1 MQRSFND
8 LGSADAL
15 TPQART
21 RSSSMR
27 KNADEMF
34 LPSHYSPGLLD
45 LHAFDTELLP
55 EVALVYPF
63 LLRFYILLNFL
74 NMRILLMCHLL
85 VRVCFYGFFDFWVME
100 SFPFLKLSDR

>member
-15 TPQART
+15 TPQSRS

-34 LPSHYSPGLLD
+34 LASHHSPGLLD

-55 EVALVYPF
+55 EVGSVS
-63 LLRFYILLNFL
+63 LLY
-74 NMRILLMCHLL
+74 
-85 VRVCFYGFFDFWVME
+85 
-100 SFPFLKLSDR
+100 SFSF

>member
-15 TPQART
+15 TPQARS

-55 EVALVYPF
+55 EVGSVSLLYSF
-63 LLRFYILLNFL
+63 LLRILNSR
-74 NMRILLMCHLL
+74 RIRMLLCHLL
-85 VRVCFYGFFDFWVME
+85 MWVCFDGFFANWFE
-100 SFPFLKLSDR
+100 GSFSFLT

>member
-8 LGSADAL
+8 LGSVDAL
-15 TPQART
+15 TPQSRS

-34 LPSHYSPGLLD
+34 LASHYSPGLLD

-55 EVALVYPF
+55 EVGSVSLLYSF
-63 LLRFYILLNFL
+63 LFLILKSRSVRMPL
-74 NMRILLMCHLL
+74 CHLL
-85 VRVCFYGFFDFWVME
+85 MWVCFDGLLAF
-100 SFPFLKLSDR
+100 